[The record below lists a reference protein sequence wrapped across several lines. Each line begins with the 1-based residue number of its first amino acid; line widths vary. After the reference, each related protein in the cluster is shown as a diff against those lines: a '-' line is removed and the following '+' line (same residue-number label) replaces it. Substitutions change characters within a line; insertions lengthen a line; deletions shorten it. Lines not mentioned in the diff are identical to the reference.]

1 MAGRPSP
8 IRDVDPPEKQVV
20 RLVLTTKH
28 VSELDRVAKASGIN
42 LSELLRRLLDHWFT
56 VH

>member
-56 VH
+56 MH